1 MEYKVC
7 TSELKQSD
15 DTNFILD
22 HFISTETQDDGGDVL
37 LADGMITRGK
47 VVVLFQHG
55 YDMQKGHEP
64 IAKPLSIV
72 VGINAAGAKG
82 IIARTQF
89 FPDEQGKRLYQK
101 SKDGYAPNWSV
112 GWNPLQVEPIV
123 GGGRRVTKWQLMEY
137 SLVAVG
143 MNPEAVTEATK
154 ALEGIGLQFKA
165 CENCTGCGHC
175 ADKFKEIETPP
186 ATEPATEDKG
196 CGGGG
201 SGGGDRIR
209 KRPHKALVALH
220 GLIVSDLKAA
230 AEDESFVEDGAT
242 KTAQDVLED
251 FGDNVPP
258 HVLKYI
264 KAVSEMA
271 GNDTFGDEGKE
282 LPLLEEKGHQAH
294 HNSLSKVFGEMV
306 TSIRSFKSNK
316 EVDAEKE
323 ADKVVKNHGKAALPH
338 AVEFIKAYAKKLSED
353 KKALQHKEP
362 DPAAPEP
369 VATLELKQPDVV
381 LTVENPAPPAEPM
394 VSLPC
399 SPEEL
404 KQMMTRAFDGVTEAA
419 VQKSI
424 RKLQGKLD

>member
-37 LADGMITRGK
+37 LADGMETRGK

-55 YDMQKGHEP
+55 YDMLKGHEP
-64 IAKPLSIV
+64 IAKPLSITI
-72 VGINAAGAKG
+72 GINAAGAKG

-101 SKDGYAPNWSV
+101 SKEGYSPNWSV

-154 ALEGIGLQFKA
+154 ALEGIGLQFKEA
-165 CENCTGCGHC
+165 
-175 ADKFKEIETPP
+175 PP
-186 ATEPATEDKG
+186 VPEPAVEDKG
-196 CGGGG
+196 CGGG
-201 SGGGDRIR
+201 SARER
-209 KRPHKALVALH
+209 LRAHKALAHLH
-220 GLIVSDLKAA
+220 GLMVSDLKEAASAENFVDEGAKAA
-230 AEDESFVEDGAT
+230 ATSVI
-242 KTAQDVLED
+242 ED

-258 HVLKYI
+258 HVMKYI
-264 KAVSEMA
+264 KAVSDMD
-271 GNDTFGDEGKE
+271 GNEEFDSKNEPD
-282 LPLLEEKGHQAH
+282 LEAKGYQAH
-294 HNSLSKVFGEMV
+294 HNSLNKVFGEMV
-306 TSIRSFKSNK
+306 ESIRSFKCKK
-316 EVDAEKE
+316 ETNAEKE
-323 ADKVVKNHGKAALPH
+323 SGKIIKAHGEAALPH
-338 AVEFIKAYAKKLSED
+338 AVEFVKAYAQKLSED
-353 KKALQHKEP
+353 KKAMQHKEP

-381 LTVENPAPPAEPM
+381 LTVENPPPPEESM

-399 SPEEL
+399 SAEEL
-404 KQMMTRAFDGVTEAA
+404 KQMMTETFTRVAEDAG
-419 VQKSI
+419 QKAI